1 MQKILLIFNMKV
13 FFILS
18 FVFLISSKASLSNTI
33 EYIDVKAK
41 GIGSTYTEALNN
53 SLSNAIAKV
62 NGRSIETQTSLK
74 KISQSISTNKDNS
87 YYTSKEFQ
95 KTIKEQTQGYVSNF
109 KILNEEKSSNG
120 IVKISISAK
129 IGKYKL
135 KKSAQRKRI
144 AVMPFYYF
152 DTSFKLKDSIVSN
165 SKIDDLLIQNLVS
178 YLVQTRKFTVLDR
191 EYMRNMNSELN
202 IIKTNQTN
210 IEETVKLGQK
220 LFSDYIMVG
229 TLQKLYT
236 EEKTIKIKNSNNSVT
251 TEKAFIEFSYR
262 IIDVPTSQIM
272 FSDDYTGIFDI
283 EKKDMVSL
291 EGDIIK
297 KATLEI
303 GSTILNAIYPLRIE
317 KISGDIIYI
326 GQGGLELKVGDEFTI
341 IELGEKIKDSYT
353 NEYIGRE
360 QKEVGKLEITQVNS
374 KTSSGKILEQNYV
387 LEENFEPKKYILR
400 KIITN
405 VSDIDIAKDKINA
418 KKKEGDTDDD
428 W

>member
-1 MQKILLIFNMKV
+1 MKYFSLLV
-13 FFILS
+13 
-18 FVFLISSKASLSNTI
+18 FVFLISSKVAFSNSI

-53 SLSNAIAKV
+53 SLSNAIAQV

-87 YYTSKEFQ
+87 YYSSKEFQ
-95 KTIKEQTQGYVSNF
+95 KNIKEETQGYVSDF

-120 IVKISISAK
+120 IVKISIHAK

-152 DTSFKLKDSIVSN
+152 DKSFQLKDSVVSN

-191 EYMRNMNSELN
+191 EYMRDMNSELN

-236 EEKTIKIKNSNNSVT
+236 KEKIIKIKNSNNSVT

-272 FSDDYTGIFDI
+272 FSDDYIGIFDI
-283 EKKDMVSL
+283 DKKDIVSL

-297 KATLEI
+297 KVTLEI

-317 KISGDIIYI
+317 KISGDTIYI
-326 GQGGLELKVGDEFTI
+326 GQGGLELEVGDQFTI

-353 NEYIGRE
+353 NAYIGRE
-360 QKEVGKLEITQVNS
+360 QKEVGKLEITQVTS
-374 KTSSGKILEQNYV
+374 KSSSGKILEQNYN
-387 LEENFEPKKYILR
+387 LDENFEPKKYILR
-400 KIITN
+400 KIISN

-418 KKKEGDTDDD
+418 KKEEGDTDDD

>member
-1 MQKILLIFNMKV
+1 MQKILSIFKMK
-13 FFILS
+13 FFSLLV
-18 FVFLISSKASLSNTI
+18 FVFLISSKTAFSNSI
-33 EYIDVKAK
+33 EYIDVKAN

-53 SLSNAIAKV
+53 SLSNAIAQV
-62 NGRSIETQTSLK
+62 NGRSIESQTSLK
-74 KISQSISTNKDNS
+74 KISQYISTNKDNS
-87 YYTSKEFQ
+87 YYSSKEFQ
-95 KTIKEQTQGYVSNF
+95 KKIKEQTQGYVSNF
-109 KILNEEKSSNG
+109 KILNEENSSNG
-120 IVKISISAK
+120 VVKISITAK

-135 KKSAQRKRI
+135 KKSANRKRI

-152 DTSFKLKDSIVSN
+152 DTSFKLKDSVVSN

-191 EYMRNMNSELN
+191 EYMRDMNSELN

-236 EEKTIKIKNSNNSVT
+236 EEKIVKIKNSNNSVT

-283 EKKDMVSL
+283 EKKDIVSL

-297 KATLEI
+297 KASLEI

-317 KISGDIIYI
+317 KISGDTIYI
-326 GQGGLELKVGDEFTI
+326 GQGGLELEVGDEFTI

-360 QKEVGKLEITQVNS
+360 QIEVGKLEITQVNS
-374 KTSSGKILEQNYV
+374 KSSSGRILEKNYN
-387 LEENFEPKKYILR
+387 LEDNFEPKKYILR

-405 VSDIDIAKDKINA
+405 VSDIDIAKEKINA
-418 KKKEGDTDDD
+418 KKEEGGTDDD

>member
-1 MQKILLIFNMKV
+1 MKYFV
-13 FFILS
+13 AIFFI
-18 FVFLISSKASLSNTI
+18 FFLTTKPALTNTI

-41 GIGSTYTEALNN
+41 GIGSSYTEALNN
-53 SLSNAIAKV
+53 SLSNAIAQV

-74 KISQSISTNKDNS
+74 KVSQSISTNKDSS
-87 YYTSKEFQ
+87 YYSSKEFQ
-95 KTIKEQTQGYVSNF
+95 KIIKEQTQGYVSNF
-109 KILNEEKSSNG
+109 RVLNEDMSSNN
-120 IVKISISAK
+120 VVTISISAK
-129 IGKYKL
+129 IGKFKL

-152 DTSFKLKDSIVSN
+152 DKSFKLMDDVVSN
-165 SKIDDLLIQNLVS
+165 NKVDDLLIQNLIS

-191 EYMRNMNSELN
+191 EYMNDMSSELN

-236 EEKTIKIKNSNNSVT
+236 EEKTIKIKNSNNSVSSN
-251 TEKAFIEFSYR
+251 KAFIEFSYR

-272 FSDDYTGIFDI
+272 FSDDYTGVFDI
-283 EKKDMVSL
+283 KEKDIVSI
-291 EGDIIK
+291 EGHIIK
-297 KATLEI
+297 RASLEI
-303 GSTILNAIYPLRIE
+303 GSTILNAIYPLRLE
-317 KISGDIIYI
+317 KISGDIAYI
-326 GQGGLELKVGDEFTI
+326 GQGGLEIEMGQEFTI

-360 QKEVGKLEITQVNS
+360 QIEVGKLQITQVNS
-374 KTSSGKILEQNYV
+374 KLSSGKIIEQSYN
-387 LEENFEPKKYILR
+387 LDEKFEPKKYILK
-400 KIITN
+400 KIYTN
-405 VSDIDIAKDKINA
+405 ISDIDKAKEKINQKN
-418 KKKEGDTDDD
+418 KKGTTDDD

>member
-1 MQKILLIFNMKV
+1 MKYFV
-13 FFILS
+13 AIFFI
-18 FVFLISSKASLSNTI
+18 FFLTTKPALTNTI

-41 GIGSTYTEALNN
+41 GIGSSYTEALNN
-53 SLSNAIAKV
+53 SLSNAIAQV

-74 KISQSISTNKDNS
+74 KVSQSISTNKDSS
-87 YYTSKEFQ
+87 YYSSKEFQ
-95 KTIKEQTQGYVSNF
+95 KIIKEQTQGYVSNF
-109 KILNEEKSSNG
+109 RVLNEDISSNNVVT
-120 IVKISISAK
+120 ITISAK
-129 IGKYKL
+129 IGKFKL

-152 DTSFKLKDSIVSN
+152 DKSFKLMDDVVSN
-165 SKIDDLLIQNLVS
+165 NKVDDLLIQNLIS

-191 EYMRNMNSELN
+191 EYMNDMSSELN

-236 EEKTIKIKNSNNSVT
+236 EEKTIKIKNSNNSVSSN
-251 TEKAFIEFSYR
+251 KAFIEFSYR

-272 FSDDYTGIFDI
+272 FSDDYTGVFDI
-283 EKKDMVSL
+283 KEKDIVSI
-291 EGDIIK
+291 EGHIIK
-297 KATLEI
+297 RASLEI
-303 GSTILNAIYPLRIE
+303 GSTILNAIYRLRLE
-317 KISGDIIYI
+317 KISGDIAYI
-326 GQGGLELKVGDEFTI
+326 GQGGLEIEMGQEFTI

-360 QKEVGKLEITQVNS
+360 QIEVGKLQITQVNS
-374 KTSSGKILEQNYV
+374 KLSSGKIIEQSYN
-387 LEENFEPKKYILR
+387 LDEKFEPKKYILK
-400 KIITN
+400 KIYTN
-405 VSDIDIAKDKINA
+405 ISDIDKAKEKINQKN
-418 KKKEGDTDDD
+418 KKGTTDDD

>member
-1 MQKILLIFNMKV
+1 MKYFITI
-13 FFILS
+13 FFIL
-18 FVFLISSKASLSNTI
+18 FLTSKSAFSNTI

-53 SLSNAIAKV
+53 SLSNAIAQV

-74 KISQSISTNKDNS
+74 KISQSISTNQDSS
-87 YYTSKEFQ
+87 YYSSKEFQ
-95 KTIKEQTQGYVSNF
+95 KIIKEQTQGYVSNF
-109 KILNEEKSSNG
+109 RVLNEEKSSNNV
-120 IVKISISAK
+120 ITISISAK
-129 IGKYKL
+129 IGKFKL

-152 DTSFKLKDSIVSN
+152 DKSFKLMDNVVSN
-165 SKIDDLLIQNLVS
+165 NKVDDLLIQNLVS

-191 EYMRNMNSELN
+191 EYMNDMSSELN
-202 IIKTNQTN
+202 IIKSNQTN
-210 IEETVKLGQK
+210 IEETVKIGQK

-236 EEKTIKIKNSNNSVT
+236 EEKTIKIKNSNNSVSSN
-251 TEKAFIEFSYR
+251 KGFIEFSYR

-272 FSDDYTGIFDI
+272 FSDDYTGVFDI
-283 EKKDMVSL
+283 KEKDIVSI
-291 EGDIIK
+291 EGHIIK
-297 KATLEI
+297 KASLEI
-303 GSTILNAIYPLRIE
+303 GSTILNAIYPLRLE
-317 KISGDIIYI
+317 KISGDIAYI
-326 GQGGLELKVGDEFTI
+326 GQGGLEIEMGQEFTI

-360 QKEVGKLEITQVNS
+360 QKEVGKLEITQVTS
-374 KTSSGKILEQNYV
+374 KSSSGRVLEQNYN

-405 VSDIDIAKDKINA
+405 VSDVDIAKDKINT
-418 KKKEGDTDDD
+418 KKEEDDTDDD

>member
-1 MQKILLIFNMKV
+1 MKYFIAI
-13 FFILS
+13 FFI
-18 FVFLISSKASLSNTI
+18 FFITSKSGFTNTI

-41 GIGSTYTEALNN
+41 GIGSSYTEALNN
-53 SLSNAIAKV
+53 SLSNAIAQV

-74 KISQSISTNKDNS
+74 KISQSISTNKDSS

-109 KILNEEKSSNG
+109 RVLNEDISSNN
-120 IVKISISAK
+120 VVTISISAK

-152 DTSFKLKDSIVSN
+152 DKSFKLMDDVVSN
-165 SKIDDLLIQNLVS
+165 NKVDDLLIQNLIS

-191 EYMRNMNSELN
+191 EYINHQNSELS

-236 EEKTIKIKNSNNSVT
+236 EEKTIKIKNSNNSVSSN
-251 TEKAFIEFSYR
+251 KAFIEFSYR

-272 FSDDYTGIFDI
+272 FSDDYTGVFDI
-283 EKKDMVSL
+283 KEKDIVSI
-291 EGDIIK
+291 EGHIIK
-297 KATLEI
+297 RASLEI
-303 GSTILNAIYPLRIE
+303 GSTILNAIYPLRLE
-317 KISGDIIYI
+317 KISGDIAYI
-326 GQGGLELKVGDEFTI
+326 GQGGLEIEMGQEFTI

-360 QKEVGKLEITQVNS
+360 QIEVGKLQITQVNS
-374 KTSSGKILEQNYV
+374 KLSSGKIIEQSYN
-387 LEENFEPKKYILR
+387 LDEKFEPKKYILK
-400 KIITN
+400 KIYTN
-405 VSDIDIAKDKINA
+405 ISDIDKAKEKINQ
-418 KKKEGDTDDD
+418 KKKKGTTDDD

>member
-1 MQKILLIFNMKV
+1 MKYFIAI
-13 FFILS
+13 FFI
-18 FVFLISSKASLSNTI
+18 FFITSKSGFTNTI

-41 GIGSTYTEALNN
+41 GIGSSYTEALNN
-53 SLSNAIAKV
+53 SLSNAIAQV

-74 KISQSISTNKDNS
+74 KISQSISTNKDSS

-109 KILNEEKSSNG
+109 RVLNEDISSNN
-120 IVKISISAK
+120 VVTISISAK

-152 DTSFKLKDSIVSN
+152 DKSFKLMDDVVSN
-165 SKIDDLLIQNLVS
+165 NKVDDLLIQNLIS

-191 EYMRNMNSELN
+191 EYINNQNSELN

-236 EEKTIKIKNSNNSVT
+236 EEKTIKIKNSNNSVSSN
-251 TEKAFIEFSYR
+251 KAFIEFSYR

-272 FSDDYTGIFDI
+272 FSDDYIGVFDI
-283 EKKDMVSL
+283 KEKEIVSI
-291 EGDIIK
+291 EGHIIK
-297 KATLEI
+297 RASLEI
-303 GSTILNAIYPLRIE
+303 GSTILNAIYPLRLE
-317 KISGDIIYI
+317 KISGDIAYI
-326 GQGGLELKVGDEFTI
+326 GQGGLEIEMGQEFTI

-360 QKEVGKLEITQVNS
+360 QKEVGKLQITQVNS
-374 KTSSGKILEQNYV
+374 KLSSGKIIEQSYN
-387 LEENFEPKKYILR
+387 LEEKFEPKKYILK
-400 KIITN
+400 KIYTKI
-405 VSDIDIAKDKINA
+405 SDIDKAKEKINQ
-418 KKKEGDTDDD
+418 KKKKGTTDDD

>member
-1 MQKILLIFNMKV
+1 MKYFV
-13 FFILS
+13 AIFFI
-18 FVFLISSKASLSNTI
+18 FCVTSKSGFTNTI

-41 GIGSTYTEALNN
+41 GIGSSYTEALNN
-53 SLSNAIAKV
+53 SLSNAIAQV

-74 KISQSISTNKDNS
+74 KISQSISTNKDSS

-109 KILNEEKSSNG
+109 RVLNEDISSNN
-120 IVKISISAK
+120 VVTISISAK

-152 DTSFKLKDSIVSN
+152 DKSFKLMDDVVSN
-165 SKIDDLLIQNLVS
+165 NKVDDLLIQNLIS

-191 EYMRNMNSELN
+191 EYINHQNSELN

-236 EEKTIKIKNSNNSVT
+236 EEKTIKIKNSNNSVSSN
-251 TEKAFIEFSYR
+251 KAFIEFSYR

-272 FSDDYTGIFDI
+272 FSDDYTGVFNIKEKEIVSI
-283 EKKDMVSL
+283 E
-291 EGDIIK
+291 GHIIK
-297 KATLEI
+297 RASLEI
-303 GSTILNAIYPLRIE
+303 GSTILNAIYPLRLE
-317 KISGDIIYI
+317 KISGDIAYI
-326 GQGGLELKVGDEFTI
+326 GQGGLEIEMGQEFTI

-360 QKEVGKLEITQVNS
+360 QIEVGKLQITQVNS
-374 KTSSGKILEQNYV
+374 KLSSGKIIEQSYN
-387 LEENFEPKKYILR
+387 LDEKFEPKKYILK
-400 KIITN
+400 KIYTN
-405 VSDIDIAKDKINA
+405 ISDIDKAKEKINQ
-418 KKKEGDTDDD
+418 KKKKGTTDDD

>member
-1 MQKILLIFNMKV
+1 MK
-13 FFILS
+13 FFSVLV
-18 FVFLISSKASLSNTI
+18 FVFLILPKATFSNTI

-53 SLSNAIAKV
+53 SLSNALAQV

-152 DTSFKLKDSIVSN
+152 DTSFKLKDNIVSN
-165 SKIDDLLIQNLVS
+165 NKIDDLLIQNLVS

-191 EYMRNMNSELN
+191 EYMNDMNSELN

-326 GQGGLELKVGDEFTI
+326 GQGGLELKIGDEFTI

-360 QKEVGKLEITQVNS
+360 QKEVGKLEITQVTS
-374 KTSSGKILEQNYV
+374 KSSSGRVLEQNYN

-400 KIITN
+400 KIVTN
-405 VSDIDIAKDKINA
+405 VSDVDIAKDKINA
-418 KKKEGDTDDD
+418 KKEEDDTDDD

>member
-1 MQKILLIFNMKV
+1 MNLIKFISIY
-13 FFILS
+13 FFL
-18 FVFLISSKASLSNTI
+18 VFLNCASANTI
-33 EYIDVKAK
+33 EYVDVKSK

-53 SLSNAIAKV
+53 SLSNAIAQV

-74 KISQSISTNKDNS
+74 KISQSINTNKDNS
-87 YYTSKEFQ
+87 FYSSKEFQ

-120 IVKISISAK
+120 VIKISISAK

-152 DTSFKLKDSIVSN
+152 DTSFKLKDNTVSN

-191 EYMRNMNSELN
+191 EYMSDMNSELN

-283 EKKDMVSL
+283 EKKDIVSL

-303 GSTILNAIYPLRIE
+303 GSTILNAIYPLRLE
-317 KISGDIIYI
+317 KISGDTAFI
-326 GQGGLELKVGDEFTI
+326 GQGGMELELGDEFII

>member
-1 MQKILLIFNMKV
+1 MKYFLAIFLIF
-13 FFILS
+13 
-18 FVFLISSKASLSNTI
+18 LINSKSTFANSI

-53 SLSNAIAKV
+53 SLSNAIAQV

-74 KISQSISTNKDNS
+74 KISQSITTNQDSS
-87 YYTSKEFQ
+87 YYSSKEF
-95 KTIKEQTQGYVSNF
+95 KKIIKEKTQGYVSNF
-109 KILNEEKSSNG
+109 RILNEEKSSNG
-120 IVKISISAK
+120 VVKISISAK

-152 DTSFKLKDSIVSN
+152 DKSFKLMDNVVSN
-165 SKIDDLLIQNLVS
+165 NKVDDLLIQNLVS

-191 EYMRNMNSELN
+191 EYMNDMSSELN
-202 IIKTNQTN
+202 IIKSNQTN

-236 EEKTIKIKNSNNSVT
+236 EEKTIKIKNSNNSVSSN
-251 TEKAFIEFSYR
+251 KGFIEFNYR

-272 FSDDYTGIFDI
+272 FSDDYTGVFDI
-283 EKKDMVSL
+283 KEKDIVSI
-291 EGDIIK
+291 EGHIIK
-297 KATLEI
+297 KASLEI
-303 GSTILNAIYPLRIE
+303 GSTILNAIYPLRLE
-317 KISGDIIYI
+317 KISGDIAYI
-326 GQGGLELKVGDEFTI
+326 GQGGLEIEMGQEFTI

-360 QKEVGKLEITQVNS
+360 QKEVGKLQITQVTS
-374 KTSSGKILEQNYV
+374 KLSSGKIVEQTYN
-387 LEENFEPKKYILR
+387 LEENFEPKNIF
-400 KIITN
+400 
-405 VSDIDIAKDKINA
+405 
-418 KKKEGDTDDD
+418 
-428 W
+428 

>member
-1 MQKILLIFNMKV
+1 MKYFV
-13 FFILS
+13 AIFFI
-18 FVFLISSKASLSNTI
+18 FFLTTKPALTNTI

-41 GIGSTYTEALNN
+41 GIGSSYTEALNN
-53 SLSNAIAKV
+53 SLSNAIAQV

-74 KISQSISTNKDNS
+74 KISQSISTNKDSS
-87 YYTSKEFQ
+87 YYSSKEFQ
-95 KTIKEQTQGYVSNF
+95 KIIKEQTQGYVSNF
-109 KILNEEKSSNG
+109 RVLNEDISSNNVVT
-120 IVKISISAK
+120 ITISAK
-129 IGKYKL
+129 IGKFKL

-152 DTSFKLKDSIVSN
+152 DKSFKLMDDVVSN
-165 SKIDDLLIQNLVS
+165 NKVDDLLIQNLIS

-191 EYMRNMNSELN
+191 EYMNDMSSELN

-236 EEKTIKIKNSNNSVT
+236 EEKTIKIKNSNNSVSSN
-251 TEKAFIEFSYR
+251 KAFIEFSYR

-272 FSDDYTGIFDI
+272 FSDDYTGVFDI
-283 EKKDMVSL
+283 KEKDIVSI
-291 EGDIIK
+291 EGHIIK
-297 KATLEI
+297 RASLEI
-303 GSTILNAIYPLRIE
+303 GSTILNAIYPLRLE
-317 KISGDIIYI
+317 KISGDIAYI
-326 GQGGLELKVGDEFTI
+326 GQGGLEIEMGQEFTI

-360 QKEVGKLEITQVNS
+360 QIEVGKLQITQVNS
-374 KTSSGKILEQNYV
+374 KLSSGKIIEQSYN
-387 LEENFEPKKYILR
+387 LDEKFEPKKYILK
-400 KIITN
+400 KIYTN
-405 VSDIDIAKDKINA
+405 ISDIDKAKEKINQKN
-418 KKKEGDTDDD
+418 KKGTTDDD

>member
-1 MQKILLIFNMKV
+1 MKYFV
-13 FFILS
+13 AIFFI
-18 FVFLISSKASLSNTI
+18 FFLTTKPALTNTI

-41 GIGSTYTEALNN
+41 GIGSSYTEALNN
-53 SLSNAIAKV
+53 SLSNAIAQV

-74 KISQSISTNKDNS
+74 KVSQSISTNKDSS
-87 YYTSKEFQ
+87 YYSSKEFQ
-95 KTIKEQTQGYVSNF
+95 KIIKEQTQGYVSNF
-109 KILNEEKSSNG
+109 RVLNEDISSNNVVT
-120 IVKISISAK
+120 ITISAK
-129 IGKYKL
+129 IGKFKL

-152 DTSFKLKDSIVSN
+152 DKSFKLMDDVVSN
-165 SKIDDLLIQNLVS
+165 NKVDDLLIQNLIS

-191 EYMRNMNSELN
+191 EYMNDMSSELN

-236 EEKTIKIKNSNNSVT
+236 EEKTIKIKNSNNSVSSN
-251 TEKAFIEFSYR
+251 KAFIEFSYR

-272 FSDDYTGIFDI
+272 FSDDYTGVFDI
-283 EKKDMVSL
+283 KEKDIVSI
-291 EGDIIK
+291 EGHIIK
-297 KATLEI
+297 RASLEI
-303 GSTILNAIYPLRIE
+303 GSTILNAIYPLRLE
-317 KISGDIIYI
+317 KISGDIAYI
-326 GQGGLELKVGDEFTI
+326 GQGGLEIEMGQEFTI

-360 QKEVGKLEITQVNS
+360 QIEVGKLQITQVNS
-374 KTSSGKILEQNYV
+374 KLSSGKIIEQSYN
-387 LEENFEPKKYILR
+387 LDEKFEPKKYILK
-400 KIITN
+400 KIYTN
-405 VSDIDIAKDKINA
+405 ISDIDKAKEKINQKN
-418 KKKEGDTDDD
+418 KKGTTDDD

>member
-1 MQKILLIFNMKV
+1 MKYFIAI
-13 FFILS
+13 FFI
-18 FVFLISSKASLSNTI
+18 FFITSKSGFTNTI

-41 GIGSTYTEALNN
+41 GIGSSYTEALNN
-53 SLSNAIAKV
+53 SLSNAIAQV

-74 KISQSISTNKDNS
+74 KISQSISTNKDSS

-109 KILNEEKSSNG
+109 RVLNEDISSNN
-120 IVKISISAK
+120 VVTISISAK

-152 DTSFKLKDSIVSN
+152 DKSFKLMDDVVSN
-165 SKIDDLLIQNLVS
+165 NKVDDLLIQNLVS

-191 EYMRNMNSELN
+191 EYMNDISSELS

-210 IEETVKLGQK
+210 IEETVKLDQK

-236 EEKTIKIKNSNNSVT
+236 EEKTIKIKNSNNSVSSN
-251 TEKAFIEFSYR
+251 KAFIEFSYR

-272 FSDDYTGIFDI
+272 FSDDYIGVFDI
-283 EKKDMVSL
+283 KEKEIVSI
-291 EGDIIK
+291 EGHIIK
-297 KATLEI
+297 RASLEI
-303 GSTILNAIYPLRIE
+303 GSTILNAIYPLRLE
-317 KISGDIIYI
+317 KISGDIAYI
-326 GQGGLELKVGDEFTI
+326 GQGGLEIEMGQEFTI

-360 QKEVGKLEITQVNS
+360 QKEVGKLQITQVNS
-374 KTSSGKILEQNYV
+374 KLSSGKIIEQSYN
-387 LEENFEPKKYILR
+387 LEEKFEPKKYILK
-400 KIITN
+400 KIYTKI
-405 VSDIDIAKDKINA
+405 SDIDKAKEKINQ
-418 KKKEGDTDDD
+418 KKKKGTTDDD